1 MEAEEFVSEFKST
14 TRTKLDNI
22 SGNMERSQRDIHKLF
37 EELRDLKKSSVNSN
51 TILTLT
57 SKLEIIESKIS

>member
-1 MEAEEFVSEFKST
+1 MEAEEFVREFKST